1 MNFLHKL
8 FNRKILI
15 ILLMGFSSGLPLAL
29 IGGTLQAW
37 MKSAGVSLGTISL
50 FAIVGLPYTIKFLWA
65 PLMDR
70 FSLFHREGPG
80 HKKVGRRKS
89 WMFITQ
95 IGLAASI
102 LFLGWSDPKDHLTML
117 ALLSLLVSFFS
128 ASQDIV
134 IDAWRR
140 ESLSDEELGF
150 GSSVHVASYLFAFRM
165 VSGALALILADH
177 LAWSEVYTLMA
188 LLIGV
193 GLLAT
198 IFCEEPDIQAS
209 APRTL
214 RESVIEPFFDYF
226 ARPGAITIL
235 VFILLYKLGDN
246 MATQMTIPF
255 YLDLGFSKTEIGTI
269 SKIIGWVSLALG
281 GLVGGALMIRMKMLP
296 SLLLFGG
303 LQAAST
309 FGFAILALMGKSMG
323 MLTFVIAAENF
334 AAGMSTTAFVAFM
347 AMLTNKRFTATQYA
361 LLTSFMGIPRV
372 LLVAPTGYIAEATG
386 WFWFFTLCTVIAVPG
401 FLMVFWMRRY
411 IASSGN

>member
-1 MNFLHKL
+1 M
-8 FNRKILI
+8 LI
-15 ILLMGFSSGLPLAL
+15 ILMMGFASGLPLAL

-37 MKSAGVSLGTISL
+37 MKSVGVSLGTISL
-50 FAIVGLPYTIKFLWA
+50 FAVVGLPYTLKFLWA

-70 FSLFHREGPG
+70 FSLFQSGDG
-80 HKKVGRRKS
+80 KKVGRRKS
-89 WMFITQ
+89 WMFVTQ
-95 IGLAASI
+95 AGLAASI

-117 ALLSLLVSFFS
+117 AVISLLVAFFS

-140 ESLSDEELGF
+140 ESLSDEDLGL

-165 VSGALALILADH
+165 ISGAAALIMADH
-177 LAWSEVYTLMA
+177 MAWSDVYTLMA
-188 LLIGV
+188 ALIGV

-198 IFCEEPDIQAS
+198 FLCDEPDIHAS

-214 RESVIEPFFDYF
+214 RESVVDPFLDYF
-226 ARPGAITIL
+226 SRPGAVMIL
-235 VFILLYKLGDN
+235 IFILLYKLGDN

-255 YLDLGFSKTEIGTI
+255 YLDLGFTKTEIGTLT
-269 SKIIGWVSLALG
+269 KIVGWVSLAIG
-281 GLVGGALMIRMKMLP
+281 GLVGGTLMLRLKILP
-296 SLLLFGG
+296 SLFIFGA

-309 FGFAILALMGKSMG
+309 FGFAALALIGKSTA
-323 MLTFVIAAENF
+323 MLTFVIASENF

-372 LLVAPTGYIAEATG
+372 ILVAPTGYIAQSTG
-386 WFWFFTLCTVIAVPG
+386 WFWFFTLCTVIAIPG
-401 FLMVFWMRRY
+401 SLMVFWMKRY
-411 IASSGN
+411 VSHSPATQ